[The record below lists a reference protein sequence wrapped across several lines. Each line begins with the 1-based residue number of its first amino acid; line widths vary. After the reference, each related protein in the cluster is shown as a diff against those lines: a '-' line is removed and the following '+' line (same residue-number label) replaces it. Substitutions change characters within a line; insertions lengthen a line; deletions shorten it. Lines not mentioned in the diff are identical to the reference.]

1 MLRLSKY
8 VFWLVW
14 AVISLTAA
22 AYAAKTLYVSG
33 DRTLLLPGDTTGVHH
48 QFEVSCNTCH
58 TSDNFE
64 DVNSVRKDLNKTCV
78 TCHKDE
84 LDASDDSHPIK
95 KFGNP
100 RMAAFWDKVDGRFCT
115 SCHIEH
121 APDDTDVG
129 AVTLAAD
136 FCVACHSEGDQD
148 VRVNRESHAD
158 LTFETCASAGCH
170 NFHDNRALYE
180 DFLVKHGNDP
190 WLLEN
195 AIHEAAAMVR
205 GQPEAEQAEIDTYI
219 ASVVAAPDALDT
231 DITNNWAHSAHAQ
244 ADVGCGGCHAV
255 GYEAEE
261 EIQAHWTEKPGEAVC
276 AECHRSEASTFAL
289 GRHGMRRHPEIA
301 RGHWH

>member
-1 MLRLSKY
+1 
-8 VFWLVW
+8 
-14 AVISLTAA
+14 
-22 AYAAKTLYVSG
+22 
-33 DRTLLLPGDTTGVHH
+33 
-48 QFEVSCNTCH
+48 
-58 TSDNFE
+58 
-64 DVNSVRKDLNKTCV
+64 
-78 TCHKDE
+78 
-84 LDASDDSHPIK
+84 
-95 KFGNP
+95 
-100 RMAAFWDKVDGRFCT
+100 
-115 SCHIEH
+115 
-121 APDDTDVG
+121 
-129 AVTLAAD
+129 
-136 FCVACHSEGDQD
+136 

-231 DITNNWAHSAHAQ
+231 DITNDWAHSAHAQ

-301 RGHWH
+301 NPRQPSDILEAIGIDEPSERMVTLLDTYLADPETPAMMSTAEARVAIRPEAHGAELSCSTCHAPHDQNISYAAVDGCLSCHNALARRAGRRVATRQWRDMCNLPHAPSRQRRRSAYQPQPERHPSPEREDDPCDLHVLSWTWVCN